1 MKYAKKLRKGDKVA
15 IVSLSSGMLG
25 EAFCSHNIEIGVK
38 RLREYGLEPSFMP
51 NSLKGIEYLKA
62 NPKARAKDLKDAFM
76 DDSIAG
82 IICAIGGDDTYR
94 LLPYLLE
101 DEEFIDAVHKSPKL
115 FTGFSDTTINHLMFY
130 KLGLSTYYG
139 PNFICDLAE
148 ISDEMLPYSKKAFE
162 SYIEGNEYRE
172 ITSSEIWYQERT
184 DFSKEAVGTERIS
197 HREEHGF
204 ELLQGKECFEGRLL
218 GGCLESLSNLHM
230 LNPYGSIPI
239 LDDDGDSTGWNI
251 YMFRADDKG
260 IQNII
265 NSSYAVIMELPEC
278 ITDYDSFFE
287 DLGFPKEVVRN
298 GDVRIIKSN
307 SRYITISYGDKSKEI
322 EKSRLEKYKVMVRTK
337 CVVLKIKALWNSS
350 ENNLYGI
357 DKKKAIKCIPDI
369 ENYEYVPV
377 NNSMLAKAEIPFLIF
392 ERNRGK
398 CFIEM
403 Y

>member
-1 MKYAKKLRKGDKVA
+1 MSITFEIVKFKK
-15 IVSLSSGMLG
+15 
-25 EAFCSHNIEIGVK
+25 
-38 RLREYGLEPSFMP
+38 PT
-51 NSLKGIEYLKA
+51 
-62 NPKARAKDLKDAFM
+62 KDD
-76 DDSIAG
+76 
-82 IICAIGGDDTYR
+82 
-94 LLPYLLE
+94 
-101 DEEFIDAVHKSPKL
+101 
-115 FTGFSDTTINHLMFY
+115 
-130 KLGLSTYYG
+130 
-139 PNFICDLAE
+139 
-148 ISDEMLPYSKKAFE
+148 
-162 SYIEGNEYRE
+162 
-172 ITSSEIWYQERT
+172 
-184 DFSKEAVGTERIS
+184 
-197 HREEHGF
+197 
-204 ELLQGKECFEGRLL
+204 
-218 GGCLESLSNLHM
+218 LSNLHM
-230 LNPYGSIPI
+230 FNPYGSIPI

-265 NSSYAVIMELPEC
+265 NSCYAVKMELQEC

>member
-1 MKYAKKLRKGDKVA
+1 MSITFEIVKFKK
-15 IVSLSSGMLG
+15 
-25 EAFCSHNIEIGVK
+25 
-38 RLREYGLEPSFMP
+38 PT
-51 NSLKGIEYLKA
+51 
-62 NPKARAKDLKDAFM
+62 KDD
-76 DDSIAG
+76 
-82 IICAIGGDDTYR
+82 
-94 LLPYLLE
+94 
-101 DEEFIDAVHKSPKL
+101 
-115 FTGFSDTTINHLMFY
+115 
-130 KLGLSTYYG
+130 
-139 PNFICDLAE
+139 
-148 ISDEMLPYSKKAFE
+148 
-162 SYIEGNEYRE
+162 
-172 ITSSEIWYQERT
+172 
-184 DFSKEAVGTERIS
+184 
-197 HREEHGF
+197 
-204 ELLQGKECFEGRLL
+204 
-218 GGCLESLSNLHM
+218 LSNLHM

-350 ENNLYGI
+350 ENNLYDI
-357 DKKKAIKCIPDI
+357 DKKRAIKCIPDI

-392 ERNRGK
+392 VRNRGK

>member
-1 MKYAKKLRKGDKVA
+1 MSITFEIVKFKK
-15 IVSLSSGMLG
+15 
-25 EAFCSHNIEIGVK
+25 
-38 RLREYGLEPSFMP
+38 PT
-51 NSLKGIEYLKA
+51 
-62 NPKARAKDLKDAFM
+62 KDD
-76 DDSIAG
+76 
-82 IICAIGGDDTYR
+82 
-94 LLPYLLE
+94 
-101 DEEFIDAVHKSPKL
+101 
-115 FTGFSDTTINHLMFY
+115 
-130 KLGLSTYYG
+130 
-139 PNFICDLAE
+139 
-148 ISDEMLPYSKKAFE
+148 
-162 SYIEGNEYRE
+162 
-172 ITSSEIWYQERT
+172 
-184 DFSKEAVGTERIS
+184 
-197 HREEHGF
+197 
-204 ELLQGKECFEGRLL
+204 
-218 GGCLESLSNLHM
+218 LSNLHM
-230 LNPYGSIPI
+230 FNPYGSIPI

-265 NSSYAVIMELPEC
+265 NSCYAVKMELQEC

-287 DLGFPKEVVRN
+287 DLGFPKEAVSN

-307 SRYITISYGDKSKEI
+307 SRYITISYDDKSKEI
-322 EKSRLEKYKVMVRTK
+322 EKSRLEKYKVMVQTK

-357 DKKKAIKCIPDI
+357 DKKRAIKCMPDI

>member
-1 MKYAKKLRKGDKVA
+1 MSITFEIVKFKK
-15 IVSLSSGMLG
+15 
-25 EAFCSHNIEIGVK
+25 
-38 RLREYGLEPSFMP
+38 PT
-51 NSLKGIEYLKA
+51 
-62 NPKARAKDLKDAFM
+62 KDD
-76 DDSIAG
+76 
-82 IICAIGGDDTYR
+82 
-94 LLPYLLE
+94 
-101 DEEFIDAVHKSPKL
+101 
-115 FTGFSDTTINHLMFY
+115 
-130 KLGLSTYYG
+130 
-139 PNFICDLAE
+139 
-148 ISDEMLPYSKKAFE
+148 
-162 SYIEGNEYRE
+162 
-172 ITSSEIWYQERT
+172 
-184 DFSKEAVGTERIS
+184 
-197 HREEHGF
+197 
-204 ELLQGKECFEGRLL
+204 
-218 GGCLESLSNLHM
+218 LSNLHM
-230 LNPYGSIPI
+230 FNPYGSIPI

-251 YMFRADDKG
+251 YMFRANDKD

-265 NSSYAVIMELPEC
+265 NSSYAVKMELPEC

-298 GDVRIIKSN
+298 GDVHIIKSN
-307 SRYITISYGDKSKEI
+307 SYGDKSKEI
-322 EKSRLEKYKVMVRTK
+322 GKGRLEKYKVMVQTK

>member
-1 MKYAKKLRKGDKVA
+1 MSMTFEIVKFKK
-15 IVSLSSGMLG
+15 
-25 EAFCSHNIEIGVK
+25 
-38 RLREYGLEPSFMP
+38 PT
-51 NSLKGIEYLKA
+51 
-62 NPKARAKDLKDAFM
+62 KDD
-76 DDSIAG
+76 
-82 IICAIGGDDTYR
+82 
-94 LLPYLLE
+94 
-101 DEEFIDAVHKSPKL
+101 
-115 FTGFSDTTINHLMFY
+115 
-130 KLGLSTYYG
+130 
-139 PNFICDLAE
+139 
-148 ISDEMLPYSKKAFE
+148 
-162 SYIEGNEYRE
+162 
-172 ITSSEIWYQERT
+172 
-184 DFSKEAVGTERIS
+184 
-197 HREEHGF
+197 
-204 ELLQGKECFEGRLL
+204 
-218 GGCLESLSNLHM
+218 LSNLHM
-230 LNPYGSIPI
+230 FNPYGSIPI

-265 NSSYAVIMELPEC
+265 NSCYAVKMELPEC

>member
-1 MKYAKKLRKGDKVA
+1 MSITFEIVKFKK
-15 IVSLSSGMLG
+15 
-25 EAFCSHNIEIGVK
+25 
-38 RLREYGLEPSFMP
+38 PT
-51 NSLKGIEYLKA
+51 
-62 NPKARAKDLKDAFM
+62 KDD
-76 DDSIAG
+76 
-82 IICAIGGDDTYR
+82 
-94 LLPYLLE
+94 
-101 DEEFIDAVHKSPKL
+101 
-115 FTGFSDTTINHLMFY
+115 
-130 KLGLSTYYG
+130 
-139 PNFICDLAE
+139 
-148 ISDEMLPYSKKAFE
+148 
-162 SYIEGNEYRE
+162 
-172 ITSSEIWYQERT
+172 
-184 DFSKEAVGTERIS
+184 
-197 HREEHGF
+197 
-204 ELLQGKECFEGRLL
+204 
-218 GGCLESLSNLHM
+218 LSNLHM
-230 LNPYGSIPI
+230 FNPYGSIPI

-265 NSSYAVIMELPEC
+265 NSCCAVKMELPEC

-287 DLGFPKEVVRN
+287 DLGFPKEAVRN

-307 SRYITISYGDKSKEI
+307 SRYITISYDDKSKEI
-322 EKSRLEKYKVMVRTK
+322 EKGRLEKYKVMVQTK

>member
-1 MKYAKKLRKGDKVA
+1 MSITFEIVKFKK
-15 IVSLSSGMLG
+15 
-25 EAFCSHNIEIGVK
+25 
-38 RLREYGLEPSFMP
+38 PT
-51 NSLKGIEYLKA
+51 
-62 NPKARAKDLKDAFM
+62 KDD
-76 DDSIAG
+76 
-82 IICAIGGDDTYR
+82 
-94 LLPYLLE
+94 
-101 DEEFIDAVHKSPKL
+101 
-115 FTGFSDTTINHLMFY
+115 
-130 KLGLSTYYG
+130 
-139 PNFICDLAE
+139 
-148 ISDEMLPYSKKAFE
+148 
-162 SYIEGNEYRE
+162 
-172 ITSSEIWYQERT
+172 
-184 DFSKEAVGTERIS
+184 
-197 HREEHGF
+197 
-204 ELLQGKECFEGRLL
+204 
-218 GGCLESLSNLHM
+218 LSNLHM
-230 LNPYGSIPI
+230 FNPYGSISI

-265 NSSYAVIMELPEC
+265 NSCYAVKMELQEC

-287 DLGFPKEVVRN
+287 DLGFPKEAVSN

-307 SRYITISYGDKSKEI
+307 SRYITISYDDKSKEI
-322 EKSRLEKYKVMVRTK
+322 EKSRLEKYKVMVQTK

-357 DKKKAIKCIPDI
+357 DKKRAIKCMPDI

>member
-1 MKYAKKLRKGDKVA
+1 MSITFEIVKFKK
-15 IVSLSSGMLG
+15 
-25 EAFCSHNIEIGVK
+25 
-38 RLREYGLEPSFMP
+38 PT
-51 NSLKGIEYLKA
+51 
-62 NPKARAKDLKDAFM
+62 KDD
-76 DDSIAG
+76 
-82 IICAIGGDDTYR
+82 
-94 LLPYLLE
+94 
-101 DEEFIDAVHKSPKL
+101 
-115 FTGFSDTTINHLMFY
+115 
-130 KLGLSTYYG
+130 
-139 PNFICDLAE
+139 
-148 ISDEMLPYSKKAFE
+148 
-162 SYIEGNEYRE
+162 
-172 ITSSEIWYQERT
+172 
-184 DFSKEAVGTERIS
+184 
-197 HREEHGF
+197 
-204 ELLQGKECFEGRLL
+204 
-218 GGCLESLSNLHM
+218 LSNLHM

-307 SRYITISYGDKSKEI
+307 SRYITISYCDKSKEI

>member
-1 MKYAKKLRKGDKVA
+1 MSITFEIVKFKK
-15 IVSLSSGMLG
+15 
-25 EAFCSHNIEIGVK
+25 
-38 RLREYGLEPSFMP
+38 PT
-51 NSLKGIEYLKA
+51 
-62 NPKARAKDLKDAFM
+62 KDD
-76 DDSIAG
+76 
-82 IICAIGGDDTYR
+82 
-94 LLPYLLE
+94 
-101 DEEFIDAVHKSPKL
+101 
-115 FTGFSDTTINHLMFY
+115 
-130 KLGLSTYYG
+130 
-139 PNFICDLAE
+139 
-148 ISDEMLPYSKKAFE
+148 
-162 SYIEGNEYRE
+162 
-172 ITSSEIWYQERT
+172 
-184 DFSKEAVGTERIS
+184 
-197 HREEHGF
+197 
-204 ELLQGKECFEGRLL
+204 
-218 GGCLESLSNLHM
+218 LSNLHM

-265 NSSYAVIMELPEC
+265 NSSYAVKMELPEC

-287 DLGFPKEVVRN
+287 DLGFPKEIVRN
-298 GDVRIIKSN
+298 ADVRIIKSN

>member
-1 MKYAKKLRKGDKVA
+1 MSITFEIVKFKK
-15 IVSLSSGMLG
+15 
-25 EAFCSHNIEIGVK
+25 
-38 RLREYGLEPSFMP
+38 PT
-51 NSLKGIEYLKA
+51 
-62 NPKARAKDLKDAFM
+62 KDD
-76 DDSIAG
+76 
-82 IICAIGGDDTYR
+82 
-94 LLPYLLE
+94 
-101 DEEFIDAVHKSPKL
+101 
-115 FTGFSDTTINHLMFY
+115 
-130 KLGLSTYYG
+130 
-139 PNFICDLAE
+139 
-148 ISDEMLPYSKKAFE
+148 
-162 SYIEGNEYRE
+162 
-172 ITSSEIWYQERT
+172 
-184 DFSKEAVGTERIS
+184 
-197 HREEHGF
+197 
-204 ELLQGKECFEGRLL
+204 
-218 GGCLESLSNLHM
+218 LSNLHM
-230 LNPYGSIPI
+230 FNPYGSIPI

-265 NSSYAVIMELPEC
+265 NSCYVVKMELPEY
-278 ITDYDSFFE
+278 ITDYDGFFE
-287 DLGFPKEVVRN
+287 DLGFPKEAVRN

-322 EKSRLEKYKVMVRTK
+322 EKGRLEKYKVMVQTK
-337 CVVLKIKALWNSS
+337 YVVLKIKALWNSS

>member
-1 MKYAKKLRKGDKVA
+1 MSITFEIVKFKK
-15 IVSLSSGMLG
+15 
-25 EAFCSHNIEIGVK
+25 
-38 RLREYGLEPSFMP
+38 PT
-51 NSLKGIEYLKA
+51 
-62 NPKARAKDLKDAFM
+62 KDD
-76 DDSIAG
+76 
-82 IICAIGGDDTYR
+82 
-94 LLPYLLE
+94 
-101 DEEFIDAVHKSPKL
+101 
-115 FTGFSDTTINHLMFY
+115 
-130 KLGLSTYYG
+130 
-139 PNFICDLAE
+139 
-148 ISDEMLPYSKKAFE
+148 
-162 SYIEGNEYRE
+162 
-172 ITSSEIWYQERT
+172 
-184 DFSKEAVGTERIS
+184 
-197 HREEHGF
+197 
-204 ELLQGKECFEGRLL
+204 
-218 GGCLESLSNLHM
+218 LSNLHM
-230 LNPYGSIPI
+230 FNPYGSIPI

-265 NSSYAVIMELPEC
+265 NSCYVVKMELPEY
-278 ITDYDSFFE
+278 ITDYDGFFE
-287 DLGFPKEVVRN
+287 DLGFPKEAVRN

-322 EKSRLEKYKVMVRTK
+322 EKGRLEKNKVMVQTK
-337 CVVLKIKALWNSS
+337 YVVLKIKALWNSS

>member
-1 MKYAKKLRKGDKVA
+1 MSITFEIVKFKK
-15 IVSLSSGMLG
+15 
-25 EAFCSHNIEIGVK
+25 
-38 RLREYGLEPSFMP
+38 PT
-51 NSLKGIEYLKA
+51 
-62 NPKARAKDLKDAFM
+62 KDD
-76 DDSIAG
+76 
-82 IICAIGGDDTYR
+82 
-94 LLPYLLE
+94 
-101 DEEFIDAVHKSPKL
+101 
-115 FTGFSDTTINHLMFY
+115 
-130 KLGLSTYYG
+130 
-139 PNFICDLAE
+139 
-148 ISDEMLPYSKKAFE
+148 
-162 SYIEGNEYRE
+162 
-172 ITSSEIWYQERT
+172 
-184 DFSKEAVGTERIS
+184 
-197 HREEHGF
+197 
-204 ELLQGKECFEGRLL
+204 
-218 GGCLESLSNLHM
+218 LSNLHM
-230 LNPYGSIPI
+230 FNPYGSIPI

-265 NSSYAVIMELPEC
+265 NSCYAVKMELQEC

-287 DLGFPKEVVRN
+287 DLGFPKEAVRN

-322 EKSRLEKYKVMVRTK
+322 EKGRLEKYKVMVQTK
-337 CVVLKIKALWNSS
+337 YVVLKIKALWNSS